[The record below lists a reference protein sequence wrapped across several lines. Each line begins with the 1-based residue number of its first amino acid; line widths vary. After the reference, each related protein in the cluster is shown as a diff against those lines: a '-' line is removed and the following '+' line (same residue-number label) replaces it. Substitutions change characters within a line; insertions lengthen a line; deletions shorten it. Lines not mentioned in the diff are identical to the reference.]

1 MNWFRESSAATLM
14 VLMLGACGED
24 ADELAVVGQNNQI
37 VRTDSVCALESLP
50 ALPDVRITGV
60 TGVSAPVP
68 HCKVDGVIGTETNF
82 ELLLPQAWNGKF
94 VMGGGGGFV
103 GTVQNTAL
111 MFGPLQAGYA
121 TVGTDTGHAG
131 HPLKADWAHNNLE
144 RLVSFGHQA
153 VHRTAVTAKALIIEY
168 YDEEISRSYFT
179 GCSRG
184 GGQGFM
190 EAQRYPEDFDGIVAG
205 SPAHDWTG
213 VAARAMQINAAMFP
227 DPSDLQQAVVG
238 SAEQRLIE
246 SSYLEACDAQDGL
259 EDGILHDPRQCTFDV
274 GTLLCE
280 GEKSESCLSA
290 EQLAA
295 VRVVYDGPEDSQGR
309 ALSHGYPFGGE
320 TSQAG
325 WSRWLT
331 GGLEYLG
338 DADEFQAGVD
348 DGGFEAPVAPNF
360 FFGFGIGIMR
370 YFVFN
375 DPEWTYEGYDW
386 DNFRKDSERVA
397 QTLNATSP
405 DLSAFRERGGKLLI
419 YNGWSDPAQ
428 TNHTFIDYYEQVLA
442 HDETAAD
449 DVRMFLMPGVEHCI
463 GGPGP
468 SWANFLEEIDDWV
481 ESGDAPDQIVAQWL
495 DENLQPAGSRPVC
508 AYPDVARYDG
518 EGDPRDASSFS
529 CGN

>member
-1 MNWFRESSAATLM
+1 M

-153 VHRTAVTAKALIIEY
+153 VHRTAVTAKALITEY

-190 EAQRYPEDFDGIVAG
+190 EAQRYPEDFDGIRCRFRR
-205 SPAHDWTG
+205 
-213 VAARAMQINAAMFP
+213 AA
-227 DPSDLQQAVVG
+227 S
-238 SAEQRLIE
+238 
-246 SSYLEACDAQDGL
+246 
-259 EDGILHDPRQCTFDV
+259 H
-274 GTLLCE
+274 
-280 GEKSESCLSA
+280 
-290 EQLAA
+290 
-295 VRVVYDGPEDSQGR
+295 RVV
-309 ALSHGYPFGGE
+309 LSR
-320 TSQAG
+320 S
-325 WSRWLT
+325 L
-331 GGLEYLG
+331 
-338 DADEFQAGVD
+338 
-348 DGGFEAPVAPNF
+348 
-360 FFGFGIGIMR
+360 
-370 YFVFN
+370 
-375 DPEWTYEGYDW
+375 
-386 DNFRKDSERVA
+386 
-397 QTLNATSP
+397 
-405 DLSAFRERGGKLLI
+405 
-419 YNGWSDPAQ
+419 
-428 TNHTFIDYYEQVLA
+428 
-442 HDETAAD
+442 
-449 DVRMFLMPGVEHCI
+449 
-463 GGPGP
+463 
-468 SWANFLEEIDDWV
+468 
-481 ESGDAPDQIVAQWL
+481 
-495 DENLQPAGSRPVC
+495 
-508 AYPDVARYDG
+508 
-518 EGDPRDASSFS
+518 
-529 CGN
+529 